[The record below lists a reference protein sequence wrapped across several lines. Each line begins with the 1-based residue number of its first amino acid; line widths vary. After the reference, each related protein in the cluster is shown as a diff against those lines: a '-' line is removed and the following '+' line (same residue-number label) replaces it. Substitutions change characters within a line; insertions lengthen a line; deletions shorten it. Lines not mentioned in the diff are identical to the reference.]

1 MTVIAVLNELD
12 LLGSEAL
19 RAFFRFATLHEP
31 GVLSHTDVTLDAE
44 VSVLAAL
51 GAAFLVSLLART
63 AF

>member
-31 GVLSHTDVTLDAE
+31 GVLSHTDVTLDSE
-44 VSVLAAL
+44 VLDLGSVFEGTVLRV
-51 GAAFLVSLLART
+51 FT
-63 AF
+63 